1 MMWSGSDGREVN
13 GLPAYRASTVFF
25 LTLVFDW
32 TTLYLQDK
40 AVNSKSDCTYYKAL
54 NFV

>member
-40 AVNSKSDCTYYKAL
+40 GVNSKRDCTNCNAL
-54 NFV
+54 GFV